1 MTTEAARRVSP
12 VVLTYN
18 EEPNIERTLASL
30 VWADRVIVLDSG
42 STDLTKTIAQKYSNV
57 DWFTR
62 QFDSFLGQWEYAI
75 DETGITT
82 EFILGLDAD
91 MAVTPELLTELE
103 TEFLPEHYAAGLMP
117 FQYCYYG
124 RSLSGSLCSPQIR
137 IFRRTEVKV
146 TQPNHGHKFTVAGK
160 VYRFRHSLI
169 HDDRKSVERWVQSQ
183 LSYLAQNERAVLNGG
198 AATIRGRLR
207 KLGVMPPVM
216 GLLAYLRAR
225 GPFGGA
231 AALRYAYERA
241 VAESLLAI
249 RLMDARL
256 KASDSSSDDR

>member
-1 MTTEAARRVSP
+1 MSSEASKKVTP
-12 VVLTYN
+12 VVLTYD
-18 EEPNIERTLASL
+18 EEPNIARTLDSL
-30 VWADRVIVLDSG
+30 RWAARVVVLDSG
-42 STDLTKTIAQKYSNV
+42 STDKTPEIARGYANV
-57 DWFTR
+57 DWLTR
-62 QFDSFLGQWEYAI
+62 PFDSFRCQWEYAI
-75 DETGITT
+75 HETGITT

-91 MAVTPELLTELE
+91 MAVTTELLAELE
-103 TEFLPEHYAAGLMP
+103 TEFLPEQYAAGLMP
-117 FQYCYYG
+117 FEYRYYG
-124 RSLSGSLCSPQIR
+124 RSLAGSLCSPQIR
-137 IFRRTEVKV
+137 IFRTTDVKV

-169 HDDRKSVERWVQSQ
+169 HDDQKSVERWVQSQ

-216 GLLAYLRAR
+216 GVLAYLRAG

-256 KASDSSSDDR
+256 KARDSSTDDR